1 MNRDKYGNIIYSDQQ
16 ILEKMYSDP
25 GFDVSTLYLT
35 TDKIKEFNEGEY
47 DFDLPNT
54 SFNQLFNHLNP
65 NQIPLKGKLFLPEEY
80 RNIDIENYILSLREF
95 TSDEK
100 LRIEAEL
107 KEFETRN
114 MTELLLYLKYL
125 VDTMRHNN
133 VVWGVGRGSSVA
145 SYVLFLLGV
154 HKIDPI
160 KFDIPMEEFFK

>member
-1 MNRDKYGNIIYSDQQ
+1 
-16 ILEKMYSDP
+16 MYSDP